1 MSLAALGTESEE
13 MNAMVAYFEF
23 ISKDFK
29 SEKDISWRLKNE
41 MKEVPEPDVTNG
53 SELFVKKN
61 CISCHATDGSGTG
74 FSTGPAL
81 WGEGSFNEAA
91 GRTRLSKTA
100 GFIQNNMPKGQGGTL
115 TDQEAAD
122 LAAFL
127 LSHERPI
134 PDTDVVGDYHKDP
147 DRDYMTEERRKKV
160 RNKTFDWSELDS
172 VVPRD

>member
-1 MSLAALGTESEE
+1 M
-13 MNAMVAYFEF
+13 
-23 ISKDFK
+23 
-29 SEKDISWRLKNE
+29 
-41 MKEVPEPDVTNG
+41 
-53 SELFVKKN
+53 
-61 CISCHATDGSGTG
+61 
-74 FSTGPAL
+74 
-81 WGEGSFNEAA
+81 
-91 GRTRLSKTA
+91 TRLSKTA

-127 LSHERPI
+127 LSHERPV